1 MLPSLTDA
9 DIEQRAVTSGTETSL
24 SSALER
30 GHAEA
35 VLSVVESSLRVR
47 RRYQFFVWTQSY
59 LGALLPHDLSIC
71 AAYQR
76 SHQSLVFEAFNTRLL
91 PEGVLPLLNDASS
104 ALVQAVVASWIAGG
118 GVPVVLDLS
127 SLARRTGSIDP
138 QLLHTA
144 GVTTLL
150 VHGVSRP
157 QRPDELESLFMF
169 ASNSREWTDVDL
181 QHFELVL
188 PHLHSTYLRV
198 QRTEQDLSEVAAV
211 TLPRRSG
218 EPAAPITE
226 RERQILSCVRE
237 GKNNQEI
244 GKLLSIS
251 ALTVKNHIQKI
262 LRKLNAANR
271 AQAVARA
278 MALKLLDR

>member
-1 MLPSLTDA
+1 MLPPLTAA
-9 DIEQRAVTSGTETSL
+9 DIEQQAVTTGAETSL

-76 SHQSLVFEAFNTRLL
+76 AHQSLVFEAFNTRPL
-91 PEGVLPLLNDASS
+91 PEGVLPLLNTATSV
-104 ALVQAVVASWIAGG
+104 LVQAVVASWVAGG
-118 GVPVVLDLS
+118 GVAVVLDLA
-127 SLARRTGSIDP
+127 SLARRTGCIDP
-138 QLLHTA
+138 QVLHAA
-144 GVTTLL
+144 GAASLL

-169 ASNSREWTDVDL
+169 ASHSREWGDVDL

-188 PHLHSTYLRV
+188 PHLHCTYLRV
-198 QRTEQDLSEVAAV
+198 QRTEQDLSEVATV
-211 TLPRRSG
+211 TLPRRGG

-237 GKNNQEI
+237 GKSNHEI
-244 GKLLSIS
+244 GKMLSIS
-251 ALTVKNHIQKI
+251 ALTVKNHVQKI

-278 MALKLLDR
+278 MALKLLDK